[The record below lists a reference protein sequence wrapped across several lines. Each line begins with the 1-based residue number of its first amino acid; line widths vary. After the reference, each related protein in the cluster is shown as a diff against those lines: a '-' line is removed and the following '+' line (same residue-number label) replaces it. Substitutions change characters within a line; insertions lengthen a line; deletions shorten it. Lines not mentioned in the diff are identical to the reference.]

1 MPPFHF
7 MVYSGRI
14 FLSLLFGI
22 KCWRKEGE
30 GGAGKGERNE
40 PVMGEFSP
48 IQSPNP
54 VEVA

>member
-7 MVYSGRI
+7 MVNSGRI

-40 PVMGEFSP
+40 PVRGEFSP